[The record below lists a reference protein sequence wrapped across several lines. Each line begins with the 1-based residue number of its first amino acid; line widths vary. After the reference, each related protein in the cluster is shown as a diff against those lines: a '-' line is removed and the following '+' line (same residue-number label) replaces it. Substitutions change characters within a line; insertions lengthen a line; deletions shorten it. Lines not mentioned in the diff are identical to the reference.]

1 MPVRKYGRCSKLKP
15 STEHD
20 TGKNPE
26 GDIISHRFETL
37 EYLRRRPLGSVQSN
51 AVEPASEEPKI
62 GEALAAANGTVRSWD
77 FEFDHVFRPAA
88 SQGEVFEEV
97 ALLVQSALDGYRVA
111 ILAYGPGPQKP
122 CCTAAPP
129 AAPGWSLRMHILL
142 EMGIFALT
150 HLRPSVCVPILV
162 YRRGTKEADAIMYK
176 VA

>member
-62 GEALAAANGTVRSWD
+62 GEALAAANGTVR
-77 FEFDHVFRPAA
+77 FVARRFVVAEPMNPKAA
-88 SQGEVFEEV
+88 TT
-97 ALLVQSALDGYRVA
+97 RV
-111 ILAYGPGPQKP
+111 P
-122 CCTAAPP
+122 
-129 AAPGWSLRMHILL
+129 
-142 EMGIFALT
+142 
-150 HLRPSVCVPILV
+150 
-162 YRRGTKEADAIMYK
+162 
-176 VA
+176 